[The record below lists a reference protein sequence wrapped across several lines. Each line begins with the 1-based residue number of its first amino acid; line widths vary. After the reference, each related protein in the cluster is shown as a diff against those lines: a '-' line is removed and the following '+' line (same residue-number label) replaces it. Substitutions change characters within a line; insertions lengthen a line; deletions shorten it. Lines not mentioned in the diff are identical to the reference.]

1 MATVIDDKVL
11 EERTEAFVE
20 RIFGAAVGAGDLFL
34 MDLGVRLGLYAA
46 LHDAG
51 VAGSQEIADRTGCSE
66 RYVREWLEQQAVAG
80 ILDIERAEG
89 GDALRYS
96 LPEAHARCLL
106 DPDSL
111 NYVGAIAKAT
121 TVFGRAVEWV
131 ADAFR
136 TGEGIPYE
144 RYGLD
149 GVEVQAEFTRPMF
162 KNLLTTEW
170 LPSLPEVHGR
180 LLSDPPAKVADIAC
194 GVGIAAIEI
203 AKAYPKVSIDGLDL
217 DETSI
222 AIARRNATEAAV
234 TDRVRFEVRDGA
246 DSDGANT
253 YDVVTIFEAIH
264 DMSDPISVLKGA
276 RQLLAD
282 GGTLIVA
289 DEHTGE
295 SVTDPGPIDSF
306 FYIASVLYCLPQ
318 SLASQPSAAIGTVIR
333 TPTMK
338 SLGHAAGFSRV
349 EILPIEND
357 FWTFYKLIP

>member
-1 MATVIDDKVL
+1 MATVMDDEVL
-11 EERTEAFVE
+11 EERIEAFVE
-20 RIFGAAVGAGDLFL
+20 RIFGQAVGAGDLFL

-80 ILDIERAEG
+80 ILEIDTAEG
-89 GDALRYS
+89 GALRYS

-106 DPDSL
+106 DADSL
-111 NYVGAIAKAT
+111 TYVGAIAKAT
-121 TVFGRAVEWV
+121 TVFGRAVQWV

-162 KNLLTTEW
+162 KNLLTAEW
-170 LPSLPEVHGR
+170 LPSLPEVHER

-203 AKAYPKVSIDGLDL
+203 AKAYPKVRVDGLDL

-222 AIARRNATEAAV
+222 AIARRNASEAAV
-234 TDRVRFEVRDGA
+234 SDRVRFEVRDGA
-246 DSDGANT
+246 EPDGANT
-253 YDVVTIFEAIH
+253 YDVITIFEAIH
-264 DMSDPISVLKGA
+264 DMSDPIGVLKGV

-289 DEHTGE
+289 DERTGE
-295 SVTDPGPIDSF
+295 SVTDPGPVDSF
-306 FYIASVLYCLPQ
+306 FYTASVLYCLPQ

-338 SLGHAAGFSRV
+338 SLGQAAGFSRV
-349 EILPIEND
+349 EVLPIEND
-357 FWTFYKLIP
+357 FWTFYELTP